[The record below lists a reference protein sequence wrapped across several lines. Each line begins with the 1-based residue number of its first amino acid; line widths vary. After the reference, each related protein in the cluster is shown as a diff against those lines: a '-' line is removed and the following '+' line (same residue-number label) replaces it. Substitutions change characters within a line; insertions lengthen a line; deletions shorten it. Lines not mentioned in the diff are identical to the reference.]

1 MTVSMLTAPA
11 MSPPRMLPLGTSQ
24 PPGDRYAVSV
34 SLPTWDSVPGRPR
47 GYKWVIEKLQAN
59 YPRFG
64 LGNIVQQLASA
75 VLEQCAI
82 PSEKLYCLVFS
93 SKHAARRCTVFLQEH
108 HSSNVQADVVSF
120 YLFRETTVPISTS
133 WDRFYAVICDADAK
147 VAANEFWSIFGD
159 GLSSRHAEFCL
170 QLWPD
175 MCSESDNKLLLFYIS
190 TGTGTRTG
198 TSINRIPIPILKSL
212 LAGQTAKTE
221 IKDRIAELIES
232 DNSELT
238 PPSARDVFLYT
249 NGMSAISAVS
259 RALVP
264 EKKEKS
270 EAVVFGWPYAENPKC
285 VSQSGYEHFTLYN
298 KGTTDELDQLEAS
311 LASGSRIRVLF
322 CEVPSNPLLRTPDL
336 DRIRSL
342 ADQYDFIVVCDE
354 TLGTFVNVDI
364 LPYVDVAITS
374 LTKIFN
380 GGANAMGGSVVV
392 NPASRHYSEVHA
404 KLTAIY
410 EDLLFPT
417 EALVLAENS
426 RNFQARVRKS
436 SANALTLAT
445 FLSSHP
451 SIESVLYPALI
462 PTRQLYDRYR
472 RRNGGYGYVLSLL
485 LREPEDAI
493 SFYDRLD
500 MRKGPSIGTNF
511 SLAIP
516 YAQLAHVFDLDW
528 AESQGIPKHIVRL
541 SVGLESEDDLVDCVS
556 RALEGLA
563 SPQPVLQS
571 LL

>member
-1 MTVSMLTAPA
+1 MTVSMTAPA
-11 MSPPRMLPLGTSQ
+11 MSPPKMLPLGTSQ
-24 PPGDRYAVSV
+24 PPDDKYAVSV

-47 GYKWVIEKLQAN
+47 GYKWVVEKLQAN

-64 LGNIVQQLASA
+64 ASSLVQQLASA
-75 VLEQCAI
+75 VLARCAI
-82 PSEKLYCLVFS
+82 PAEQMHCLVFS
-93 SKHAARRCTVFLQEH
+93 SKNAARRCILFLEENH
-108 HSSNVQADVVSF
+108 NSDIQADVVSF
-120 YLFRETTVPISTS
+120 YLSRGATSPISKT
-133 WDRFYAVICDADAK
+133 WDQFYAVIYDADAK

-159 GLSSRHAEFCL
+159 GLPSRHAEFCL
-170 QLWPD
+170 QLWPH
-175 MCSESDNKLLLFYIS
+175 MCSEPLDKLSRFYTS
-190 TGTGTRTG
+190 TGTGTGTG
-198 TSINRIPIPILKSL
+198 RIPIPMLKSL
-212 LAGQTAKTE
+212 VAGQAAKTE
-221 IKDRIAELIES
+221 IKDRIAELIAS
-232 DNSELT
+232 DNSEFT
-238 PPSARDVFLYT
+238 PSSARDVFLYT

-264 EKKEKS
+264 EEKDAS
-270 EAVVFGWPYAENPKC
+270 GAVVFGWPYAENPKC
-285 VSQSGYEHFTLYN
+285 VSRSGYERFTLYN
-298 KGTTDELDQLEAS
+298 KGTADELDQLEAS

-322 CEVPSNPLLRTPDL
+322 CELPSNPLLRTPDL
-336 DRIRSL
+336 HRIRSL
-342 ADQYDFIVVCDE
+342 ADQYDFVVVCDE

-426 RNFQARVRKS
+426 RDFQARVRKC

-493 SFYDRLD
+493 KFYDRLD
-500 MRKGPSIGTNF
+500 MRKGPSLGTNF

-541 SVGLESEDDLVDCVS
+541 SVGLESEDDLVKCVS

-563 SPQPVLQS
+563 SP
-571 LL
+571 